1 MFVVI
6 GWVIV
11 IAAVMGG
18 YVAMGGH
25 VEVLIQPFEFV
36 IICGAALGAFIASQ
50 ATQTHV
56 LKETLS
62 SLKILVK
69 GKPFKKQDYLE
80 LLSVLYSLFRLIKM
94 KGEMAVEAH
103 IEHPH
108 DSQLFQRFPK
118 FVSNHEAVHFV
129 CDYMRLI
136 TLGSKNPFEIDAL
149 MDEEIDTLRKQEAHV
164 PHAIQTVA
172 DGMPALGIVAAVL
185 GVIKTMGA
193 IKEPPEV
200 LGHMIGGAL
209 VGTFAGVL
217 ISYGFVAPLA
227 TAVKGAGDA
236 HVKYFECIRQGIL
249 AYLNGCA
256 PQVAVEFARK
266 VLPHDVRPTFEEV
279 EQATAEVADVTNLTV
294 ISKAA

>member
-1 MFVVI
+1 MFVFI
-6 GWVIV
+6 GWIIV
-11 IAAVMGG
+11 IASVMGG

-25 VEVLIQPFEFV
+25 IEVLIQPFEVV
-36 IICGAALGAFIASQ
+36 IICGAALGAFVASQ

-56 LKETLS
+56 LKECVGAFKVL
-62 SLKILVK
+62 LA
-69 GKPFKKQDYLE
+69 GKPFKKQDYLD

-94 KGEMAVEAH
+94 KGEMAIEAH

-108 DSQLFQRFPK
+108 DSQLFQRFPRFIK
-118 FVSNHEAVHFV
+118 NEEAVHFV

-149 MDEEIDTLRKQEAHV
+149 MDEEIETLRKEEAHV
-164 PHAIQTVA
+164 PHAIQSVA

-209 VGTFAGVL
+209 VGTFLGVL
-217 ISYGFVAPLA
+217 ISYGFIAPLA
-227 TAVKGAGDA
+227 SAVKGAGDA
-236 HVKYFECIRQGIL
+236 HVKYFECIKQGIL

-266 VLPHDVRPTFEEV
+266 VLPHDVRPSFEEV
-279 EQATAEVADVTNLTV
+279 EQATAEVADVANLSV
-294 ISKAA
+294 VSKAA